1 MGWDM
6 SRWKHLPASMDPRV
20 RQLVVQL
27 RRVKDH
33 SGLSLEALAARTGYS
48 RSSWDRYLNG
58 RATPPQQAVAA
69 LARACDTDP
78 ARLLALHE
86 VAAQA
91 GDGAGTRP
99 RQAPSAETAGQAEDS
114 GAAGGEG
121 GAPGRGRGR
130 WVLASVAAAAVV
142 AAGLTALVVAAPWDD
157 GGAGNDRTVPVS
169 ASTAAAPGKGAFV
182 FRAGKDYPCTV
193 RRDKDGLLY
202 AGYSRTRTDL
212 IGRGSAQWAV
222 VEAQCLLREHG
233 FSPGIVDGAYGTHT
247 ERAVK
252 RLQEESH
259 VSVDG
264 VIGEDTWGV
273 LRT

>member
-1 MGWDM
+1 M
-6 SRWKHLPASMDPRV
+6 

-58 RATPPQQAVAA
+58 RAIPPQQAVAA

-86 VAAQA
+86 VAAEA
-91 GDGAGTRP
+91 GEGAGAGP
-99 RQAPSAETAGQAEDS
+99 RQAAAAETAGPAEDGGGDGDNGS
-114 GAAGGEG
+114 GDGDGGV
-121 GAPGRGRGR
+121 PGRNRGR
-130 WVLASVAAAAVV
+130 WVLASVAAAI
-142 AAGLTALVVAAPWDD
+142 AAGLIALVVAAPWDD
-157 GGAGNDRTVPVS
+157 GGTGKDRTAPVS
-169 ASTAAAPGKGAFV
+169 ASTAEAQGKGAFV

-212 IGRGSAQWAV
+212 IGSGSAQWAV
-222 VEAQCLLREHG
+222 VEAQCLLGHHG
-233 FSPGIVDGAYGTHT
+233 LSPGIADGAYGTHT

-252 RLQEESH
+252 RLQERAH
-259 VSVDG
+259 LSVDG

-273 LRT
+273 LRK

>member
-1 MGWDM
+1 M
-6 SRWKHLPASMDPRV
+6 

-33 SGLSLEALAARTGYS
+33 SGLSLEALAAKTGYS

-58 RATPPQQAVAA
+58 RAIPPQQAVAA
-69 LARACDTDP
+69 LARACDADP

-86 VAAQA
+86 VAVEA
-91 GDGAGTRP
+91 GDDAGTGP
-99 RQAPSAETAGQAEDS
+99 RQAPAEETPGRAED
-114 GAAGGEG
+114 GGG
-121 GAPGRGRGR
+121 DRGLPGRGRGR
-130 WVLASVAAAAVV
+130 WALASVAAAAAI

-157 GGAGNDRTVPVS
+157 GGARDGRAVPVG
-169 ASTAAAPGKGAFV
+169 ASSAAAPGKGAFV

-212 IGRGSAQWAV
+212 IGSGSAQWAV
-222 VEAQCLLREHG
+222 VEAQCLLRHHG
-233 FSPGIVDGAYGTHT
+233 LSPGIADGAYGTHT

-252 RLQEESH
+252 RLQERSH
-259 VSVDG
+259 LSVDG

-273 LRT
+273 LRK